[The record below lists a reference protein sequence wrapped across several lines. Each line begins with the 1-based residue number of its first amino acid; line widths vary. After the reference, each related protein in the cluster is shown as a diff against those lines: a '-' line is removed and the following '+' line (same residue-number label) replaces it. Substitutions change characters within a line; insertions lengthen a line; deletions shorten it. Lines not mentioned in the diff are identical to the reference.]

1 MIKRI
6 YFFKI
11 VIPIFSLILLSN
23 QFLLSSKAKI
33 RTRDESENFLNQYC
47 IEIVNAIKE
56 AYENQISALKENDLR
71 KFGEQGKWIGGLSD
85 IYSKLCKK

>member
-6 YFFKI
+6 YFLKQLFLFFI
-11 VIPIFSLILLSN
+11 NLLSN

-33 RTRDESENFLNQYC
+33 RTRDESDNFLNQYC

-56 AYENQISALKENDLR
+56 AYETQISALKE
-71 KFGEQGKWIGGLSD
+71 
-85 IYSKLCKK
+85 KLKKIWRTR